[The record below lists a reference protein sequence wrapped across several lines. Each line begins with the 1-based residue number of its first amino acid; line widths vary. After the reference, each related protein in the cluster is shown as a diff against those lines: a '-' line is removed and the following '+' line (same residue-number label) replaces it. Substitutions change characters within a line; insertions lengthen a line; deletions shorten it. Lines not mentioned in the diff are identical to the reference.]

1 MFCLGGKIQVMNKV
15 KKIIS
20 IFVAVI
26 SSAVMLCSLM
36 ACAHREKV
44 DEPVGCY
51 SNNWKV
57 VTAPTEESEGVA
69 TAICSDCGQLKV
81 IILPELDAM
90 NGNVP
95 VYTKESNVVSC
106 EQGGI
111 EKYTYKIPTNYLP
124 NDAEWKKIVDEAAD
138 KDIQV
143 TDEDRQ
149 TSLVI
154 DVKVEPGSHYLSGTS
169 MEDIKEYSE
178 EQGVK
183 REKKK
188 HYFNPD
194 VLKDSN
200 GLYVITEFPDHVAQ
214 PGGNGLGYYI
224 CSECGTVVLVNTYR
238 PAE

>member
-1 MFCLGGKIQVMNKV
+1 MSKA

-20 IFVAVI
+20 IFVAAA

-36 ACAHREKV
+36 ACAGTEKTNG
-44 DEPVGCY
+44 PVECY
-51 SNNWKV
+51 SNKWEV

-95 VYTKESNVVSC
+95 VYTKKSTVVSC

-111 EKYTYKIPTNYLP
+111 EKYTYKIPTNCLP
-124 NDAEWKKIVDEAAD
+124 DDAEWKAIVDEAAD
-138 KDIQV
+138 KGIQV
-143 TDEDRQ
+143 TEKDRQ

-154 DVKVEPGSHYLSGTS
+154 EVVVESGDHYFAGTP
-169 MEDIKEYSE
+169 MEDIRNYSVENGTKGVIKEDDKY
-178 EQGVK
+178 
-183 REKKK
+183 
-188 HYFNPD
+188 YFNPD

-200 GLYVITEFPDHVAQ
+200 GLYVITEFPDYIAQ
-214 PGGNGLGYYI
+214 ADDKGLGYYI
-224 CSECGTVVLVNTYR
+224 CSECGTIVPVDTYR

>member
-1 MFCLGGKIQVMNKV
+1 MNKV
-15 KKIIS
+15 KKTVSVFIA
-20 IFVAVI
+20 VA
-26 SSAVMLCSLM
+26 SAAVMLCSLM
-36 ACAHREKV
+36 ACTNKEKV
-44 DEPVGCY
+44 DESVECY

-95 VYTKESNVVSC
+95 VYAKESNVISC

-124 NDAEWKKIVDEAAD
+124 DDVEWKKIVDEAAD
-138 KDIQV
+138 RDIQV
-143 TDEDRQ
+143 TDKDRQ
-149 TSLVI
+149 TSLAIEVE
-154 DVKVEPGSHYLSGTS
+154 VKHGSHYLAGIS
-169 MEDIKEYSE
+169 MEEIRKYSE

-183 REKKK
+183 VEEEEC
-188 HYFNPD
+188 YFNPD

-200 GLYVITEFPDHVAQ
+200 GLYVITESPDHVAQ

-224 CSECGTVVLVNTYR
+224 CSECGTVAFVNTYR

>member
-1 MFCLGGKIQVMNKV
+1 MSKA

-20 IFVAVI
+20 IFVAAA

-36 ACAHREKV
+36 ACANV
-44 DEPVGCY
+44 DESANEPVECY
-51 SNNWKV
+51 SNRWEV

-90 NGNVP
+90 NGNAP
-95 VYTKESNVVSC
+95 VYAKESTVVSC

-124 NDAEWKKIVDEAAD
+124 DDAEWKAIVDEAAD
-138 KDIQV
+138 RDIQV

-149 TSLVI
+149 TSLII
-154 DVKVEPGSHYLSGTS
+154 DVKVESGSHYLAGTS
-169 MEDIKEYSE
+169 MEDIKE

-183 REKKK
+183 IENNEY
-188 HYFNPD
+188 YFNPD

-200 GLYVITEFPDHVAQ
+200 GLYVITESPDHVAQ
-214 PGGNGLGYYI
+214 PGGNGSGYYI

>member
-1 MFCLGGKIQVMNKV
+1 MSKV

-20 IFVAVI
+20 IFIAAA

-36 ACAHREKV
+36 ACANV
-44 DEPVGCY
+44 DESANEPVECY
-51 SNNWKV
+51 SNRWEV

-90 NGNVP
+90 NGNAP
-95 VYTKESNVVSC
+95 VYAKESTVVSC

-124 NDAEWKKIVDEAAD
+124 DDVEWKAIVDEAAD
-138 KDIQV
+138 RDIQV

-154 DVKVEPGSHYLSGTS
+154 DVKVEPGSHYLAGTS
-169 MEDIKEYSE
+169 IKEYSE

-183 REKKK
+183 KEYSEEQGVKFEKY
-188 HYFNPD
+188 YFNPD

-200 GLYVITEFPDHVAQ
+200 GLYVITESPDHVAQ
-214 PGGNGLGYYI
+214 PGGNGSGYYI

>member
-1 MFCLGGKIQVMNKV
+1 MSKV

-20 IFVAVI
+20 IFVAAA

-36 ACAHREKV
+36 ACAKTGRV
-44 DEPVGCY
+44 DEPVECY
-51 SNNWKV
+51 SNKWEV

-81 IILPELDAM
+81 IILPELDAT
-90 NGNVP
+90 NGNMP
-95 VYTKESNVVSC
+95 VYAKESNVVSC

-124 NDAEWKKIVDEAAD
+124 DDAEWKVIVDEAAD
-138 KDIQV
+138 KGIQV
-143 TDEDRQ
+143 TEEDRQ

-154 DVKVEPGSHYLSGTS
+154 EVVVESGSHYLAGTS
-169 MEDIKEYSE
+169 MEDIKKYSE

-183 REKKK
+183 HEKKEC
-188 HYFNPD
+188 YFNPD

-200 GLYVITEFPDHVAQ
+200 GLCVIIEFPDHIAQ
-214 PGGNGLGYYI
+214 AGGKKGSGYYI
-224 CSECGTVVLVNTYR
+224 CSECGTMVPVDTYR
-238 PAE
+238 PVE

>member
-1 MFCLGGKIQVMNKV
+1 MSKA

-20 IFVAVI
+20 IFVAAA

-36 ACAHREKV
+36 ACANV
-44 DEPVGCY
+44 DESANEPVECY
-51 SNNWKV
+51 SNRWEV

-81 IILPELDAM
+81 IILPELGAM

-124 NDAEWKKIVDEAAD
+124 DDAEWKAIVDEAAD
-138 KDIQV
+138 RDIQV

-154 DVKVEPGSHYLSGTS
+154 EVEVKPGSHYLAGIS
-169 MEDIKEYSE
+169 MKEIRKYSE
-178 EQGVK
+178 KQGVK
-183 REKKK
+183 REEKEY
-188 HYFNPD
+188 YFNPD

-200 GLYVITEFPDHVAQ
+200 GLYVITESPDHVAQ
-214 PGGNGLGYYI
+214 PGGRYGSGYYI

-238 PAE
+238 PAK

>member
-1 MFCLGGKIQVMNKV
+1 MSKA

-20 IFVAVI
+20 IFVAAA

-36 ACAHREKV
+36 ACTKTEK
-44 DEPVGCY
+44 EPVECY
-51 SNNWKV
+51 SNKWEV

-69 TAICSDCGQLKV
+69 TAICSDCDQLKV

-95 VYTKESNVVSC
+95 VYVKESTVVSC

-124 NDAEWKKIVDEAAD
+124 DDAEWKAIVDEAAD
-138 KDIQV
+138 KGIQV
-143 TDEDRQ
+143 TEEDRQ

-154 DVKVEPGSHYLSGTS
+154 EVVVELGDHYFAGTS
-169 MEDIKEYSE
+169 MKDIRNYSVENGVKGVIKEGDKY
-178 EQGVK
+178 
-183 REKKK
+183 
-188 HYFNPD
+188 YFNPD

-200 GLYVITEFPDHVAQ
+200 GLYVITEFPDHIAQ
-214 PGGNGLGYYI
+214 AGGKKGLGYYI
-224 CSECGTVVLVNTYR
+224 CSECDTIVLVDTYR
-238 PAE
+238 LVE

>member
-1 MFCLGGKIQVMNKV
+1 MNKV
-15 KKIIS
+15 KKTVSVFIA
-20 IFVAVI
+20 VALA
-26 SSAVMLCSLM
+26 AVMLCSLM
-36 ACAHREKV
+36 ACTNKEKV
-44 DEPVGCY
+44 DESVECY

-95 VYTKESNVVSC
+95 VYAKESNVISC

-124 NDAEWKKIVDEAAD
+124 DDVEWKKIVDEAAD

-143 TDEDRQ
+143 TDKDRQ
-149 TSLVI
+149 TSLAIEVE
-154 DVKVEPGSHYLSGTS
+154 VKPGSHYLAGIS
-169 MEDIKEYSE
+169 MEEIRKYSE

-183 REKKK
+183 VEEEEY
-188 HYFNPD
+188 HFNPD

-200 GLYVITEFPDHVAQ
+200 GLYVIAELPDHVAQ

-224 CSECGTVVLVNTYR
+224 CSECGTVALVNTYR